1 MGPKGENYELMA
13 LLGELGNIDFFCE
26 NTFILYGPTKFGQK
40 KFHCWGRR
48 VAYGQNLE
56 IFCDCMLVKNS
67 HNLIE
72 KLYGIN

>member
-40 KFHCWGRR
+40 KFHCGVEGLR
-48 VAYGQNLE
+48 
-56 IFCDCMLVKNS
+56 MVK
-67 HNLIE
+67 I
-72 KLYGIN
+72 